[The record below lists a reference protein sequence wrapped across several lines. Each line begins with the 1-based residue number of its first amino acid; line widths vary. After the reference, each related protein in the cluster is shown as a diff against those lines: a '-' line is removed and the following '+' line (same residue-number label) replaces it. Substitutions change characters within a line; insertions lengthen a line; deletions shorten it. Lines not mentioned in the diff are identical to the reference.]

1 MSKPTLLLTG
11 ATGFLGH
18 YVIAEARPHFEI
30 IAATRQPHDARL
42 PQDVRQLL
50 LPLDAPDAIPAS
62 LAACA
67 PQAVL
72 HLGAL
77 SRPNDCAQ
85 QPEASYRINV
95 AATQA
100 LAQAAAQLGI
110 PFLFTSSSQVFDG
123 KAAPYGESDPV
134 QPLSVYARHKVAAEQ
149 VALAAH
155 PSAIIA
161 RMPLMYGF
169 GSPQNYLAEWL
180 HKLRTGQRLAV
191 FTDEYRVPL
200 SGPEAAQA
208 LIALLQCPEA
218 AGQTFHIG
226 GTERLSRA
234 AFADLMVEVFGI
246 AAPHIHR
253 CTQAEVPMAA
263 ARPQD
268 LTLDIR
274 KVQQYID
281 FQPLPVCDA
290 LYALRHEVPE
300 APDGASA

>member
-1 MSKPTLLLTG
+1 MTTPTLLLTG
-11 ATGFLGH
+11 ATGFLGQ
-18 YVIAEARPHFEI
+18 YVIEEARLHFTV
-30 IAATRQPHDARL
+30 IAGTRRTDEDRL
-42 PQDVRQLL
+42 PPDLQTAY
-50 LPLDAPDAIPAS
+50 LPLDQPDALSARI
-62 LAACA
+62 AALA
-67 PQAVL
+67 PQAIL

-85 QPEASYRINV
+85 QPDRSYRVNV

-100 LAQAAAQLGI
+100 LAQTAATLGI

-134 QPLSVYARHKVAAEQ
+134 RPLSVYARHKVAAER

-169 GSPQNYLAEWL
+169 RAPHNFLSEWL
-180 HKLRTGQRLAV
+180 HKLRNGQPLSV

-208 LIALLQCPEA
+208 LVALLRCPDA
-218 AGQTFHIG
+218 AGQTLHIG

-234 AFADLMVEVFGI
+234 DFADLMVEAFDI
-246 AAPHIHR
+246 AAPNIRR
-253 CTQAEVPMAA
+253 CQQADMPMAA

-268 LTLDIR
+268 LTLDLR
-274 KVQQYID
+274 KVRQLID
-281 FQPLPVCDA
+281 FQPLPVRQA
-290 LYALRHEVPE
+290 LAALRHE
-300 APDGASA
+300 APAHA

>member
-1 MSKPTLLLTG
+1 MHHPTLLLTG
-11 ATGFLGH
+11 ATGFLGQ
-18 YVIAEARPHFEI
+18 YVIEKARLHYTL
-30 IAATRQPHDARL
+30 IAPTRQ
-42 PQDVRQLL
+42 QLDL
-50 LPLDAPDAIPAS
+50 KHPDQIAPFVQAHAPDAI
-62 LAACA
+62 
-67 PQAVL
+67 L

-85 QPEASYRINV
+85 QPDRSYRVNV

-100 LAQAAAQLGI
+100 LARAAAQLGI

-134 QPLSVYARHKVAAEQ
+134 RPLSVYARHKVAAEQ

-155 PSAIIA
+155 PAAIIA

-169 GSPQNYLAEWL
+169 RSPHNFLSEWL
-180 HKLRTGQRLAV
+180 HKLRTGQLLSV

-200 SGPEAAQA
+200 SGPEAAQV

-226 GTERLSRA
+226 GSERLSRA
-234 AFADLMVEVFGI
+234 DFADLMIEVFEV
-246 AAPHIHR
+246 AAPNVRR
-253 CTQAEVPMAA
+253 CQQADVPMAA

-268 LTLDIR
+268 LTLDLR
-274 KVQQYID
+274 KVQSFVD
-281 FQPLPVCDA
+281 FQPLPVRQA
-290 LYALRHEVPE
+290 LAALRPE
-300 APDGASA
+300 LPAV